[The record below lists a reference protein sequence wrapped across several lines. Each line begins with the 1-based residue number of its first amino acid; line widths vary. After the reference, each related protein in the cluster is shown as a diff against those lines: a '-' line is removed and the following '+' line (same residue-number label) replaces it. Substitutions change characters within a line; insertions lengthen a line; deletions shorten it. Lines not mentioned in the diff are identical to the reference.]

1 MRLRHSHDRYYDL
14 TAQLEQLSRDTT
26 EMFLETLGSIPIVGN
41 GIFND
46 MQYMTELDWT
56 DETHTLTISYVPTG
70 NGVTEH
76 TKLNILI
83 QLAEKT
89 SVEVAVYLAHVH
101 KTYVHYAPIGWE
113 ITVINAGQLI
123 DDFHATWGIT
133 AAMLRQ
139 LIIQR
144 EIANNIA
151 KDKAKNC
158 FHLGLYDFTKKNMT
172 RSSEEI
178 HVKWGVR
185 HLIDDIYR
193 AYDPSYTGP
202 ELIIQL

>member
-1 MRLRHSHDRYYDL
+1 
-14 TAQLEQLSRDTT
+14 
-26 EMFLETLGSIPIVGN
+26 
-41 GIFND
+41 
-46 MQYMTELDWT
+46 
-56 DETHTLTISYVPTG
+56 VPSG

-76 TKLNILI
+76 TKLSILV
-83 QLAEKT
+83 QLAEET
-89 SVEVAVYLAHVH
+89 SVEVKVSLAHAH
-101 KTYVHYAPIGWE
+101 KTYIRYVPIGWE

-133 AAMLRQ
+133 AATLRQ

-158 FHLGLYDFTKKNMT
+158 LYLGVYDFTKKNMT
-172 RSSEEI
+172 RSSEGI

-193 AYDPSYTGP
+193 AYDPSYPGP
-202 ELIIQL
+202 QLVIQL

>member
-1 MRLRHSHDRYYDL
+1 MEITPNPERLDL
-14 TAQLEQLSRDTT
+14 SNDINNINRTT
-26 EMFLETLGSIPIVGN
+26 STM
-41 GIFND
+41 IFAGVTYIQPSGKEIYELLHKA
-46 MQYMTELDWT
+46 MSLDWT
-56 DETHTLTISYVPTG
+56 NETHTLTISYVPTE

-101 KTYVHYAPIGWE
+101 KTYVHYAPISWE

-144 EIANNIA
+144 EIAHNIA

-158 FHLGLYDFTKKNMT
+158 FYPELYDFTKKNMT

>member
-1 MRLRHSHDRYYDL
+1 MEIAPNPERLDL
-14 TAQLEQLSRDTT
+14 SNDINNINRTT
-26 EMFLETLGSIPIVGN
+26 STM
-41 GIFND
+41 IFAGVTYIQQRGEEIYKLLRKA
-46 MQYMTELDWT
+46 MSLDWT
-56 DETHTLTISYVPTG
+56 DGTHTLTISYVPTG

-76 TKLNILI
+76 TKLNILV
-83 QLAEKT
+83 QLAEET
-89 SVEVAVYLAHVH
+89 SVGVTVHLAHLYQ
-101 KTYVHYAPIGWE
+101 KYIRYVPISWD

-144 EIANNIA
+144 EIANNID

-202 ELIIQL
+202 ELIIQP